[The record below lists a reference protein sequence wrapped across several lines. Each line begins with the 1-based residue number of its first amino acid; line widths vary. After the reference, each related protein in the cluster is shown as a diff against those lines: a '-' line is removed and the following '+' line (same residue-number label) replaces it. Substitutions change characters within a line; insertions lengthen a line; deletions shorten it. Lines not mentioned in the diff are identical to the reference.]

1 MVLFGGCD
9 VIQYGG
15 LLGIYTLFTIF
26 SWLVKRTVAID
37 LCGKIE
43 RKAQKNKNR

>member
-15 LLGIYTLFTIF
+15 LSGIYTLFTIF